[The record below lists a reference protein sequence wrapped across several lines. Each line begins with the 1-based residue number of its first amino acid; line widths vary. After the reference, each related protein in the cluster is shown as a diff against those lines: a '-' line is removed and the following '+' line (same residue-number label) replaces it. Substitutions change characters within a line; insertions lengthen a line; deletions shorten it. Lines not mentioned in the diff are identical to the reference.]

1 MSQAPYSRTYS
12 QSKAAGTVAKDY
24 STAYNY
30 NASNLIKGDN
40 MIGSIISGVGSVAGS
55 LIGAHS
61 ARKEAKRQR
70 EWEERM
76 SNTAHQR
83 EVKDLEAAGLNP
95 VLSVGGMGAS
105 TPSIG
110 IADTSAM
117 NELGKTDKYA
127 QMLANKTAEKQVELV
142 DAEIQKT
149 KAETFASSANAKYQ
163 ESLTRGQDQNNNL
176 TAPMSGFAKAHPKW
190 YLAGEITANAAE
202 TLGKLGRIRIN
213 AGAPTHTSSYK
224 INDKSTRYTSINNR

>member
-30 NASNLIKGDN
+30 SNSTNSTKGDNN
-40 MIGSIISGVGSVAGS
+40 MIGSIISGIGSVAGA
-55 LIGAHS
+55 LISAHS
-61 ARKEAKRQR
+61 AKKEAKKQR
-70 EWEERM
+70 EWEQQM
-76 SNTAHQR
+76 ADTAHQR

-95 VLSVGGMGAS
+95 VLSAGGMGAS

-110 IADTSAM
+110 IADTSAL

-127 QMLANKTAEKQVELV
+127 QILANKTAEKQVELV
-142 DAEIQKT
+142 DAEIKKT

-176 TAPMSGFAKAHPKW
+176 NAPMSGFAKAHPNM
-190 YLAGEITANAAE
+190 YLAGQITSNAAE
-202 TLGKLGRIRIN
+202 TIGKVLHSSFSNVNVKNSPSYRPYGR
-213 AGAPTHTSSYK
+213 
-224 INDKSTRYTSINNR
+224 